1 MDSEALA
8 SVAGGETVFDG
19 WGGLGW
25 AGSIGDEL
33 SESLELDVG
42 RLVLG

>member
-1 MDSEALA
+1 MDSEVLA

-25 AGSIGDEL
+25 AASTREEL

-42 RLVLG
+42 MLRLG